1 MGSNAI
7 QAALIFFYVAYLV
20 ATVQGVEVNVKTS
33 GAKGDGD
40 CDDTAAFKKAWDEV
54 CKATEPSTLKVPE
67 GKYMLGQIGFLGP
80 CKSAVTFDAAEGAK
94 FIAPT
99 DLSQFKTKDGW
110 ILFSM
115 IKDFTLSGGT
125 YNGQGSAAWK
135 INKCKENMNAP
146 LCKNLPINM
155 NLGTLTNS
163 VVKGIKSVDSKF
175 FHMNVIQCKNLTL
188 NKIKIRAPADSANTD
203 GIHIGRSEGV
213 TVDDAEIKTGDDC
226 ISFGDGAKKVTI
238 ENVKCGPGH
247 GIAIGSL
254 GRYPNEQPVEDVCIK
269 NCKLTNTMFGVRIKT
284 WPASPEGVATGMHFE
299 DLKMVNV
306 STPILIDQQYCPW
319 NQCKAGVPS
328 KVKISDVSF
337 KDIKGTSATK
347 VAVKL
352 LCSPG
357 VPCEKVEMSGVNL
370 EYHGTNG
377 SAISECCNVKPTL
390 SGKNVPP
397 ICDDV
402 KASA

>member
-1 MGSNAI
+1 
-7 QAALIFFYVAYLV
+7 
-20 ATVQGVEVNVKTS
+20 
-33 GAKGDGD
+33 
-40 CDDTAAFKKAWDEV
+40 
-54 CKATEPSTLKVPE
+54 
-67 GKYMLGQIGFLGP
+67 
-80 CKSAVTFDAAEGAK
+80 
-94 FIAPT
+94 
-99 DLSQFKTKDGW
+99 
-110 ILFSM
+110 
-115 IKDFTLSGGT
+115 
-125 YNGQGSAAWK
+125 
-135 INKCKENMNAP
+135 
-146 LCKNLPINM
+146 M
-155 NLGTLTNS
+155 NLGTLTNA

-254 GRYPNEQPVEDVCIK
+254 GRYPNEQPVEDVSIK
-269 NCKLTNTMFGVRIKT
+269 NCKLINTMFGVRIKT
-284 WPASPEGVATGMHFE
+284 WPASPEGVATRMHFE
-299 DLKMVNV
+299 DVRMDNV

-337 KDIKGTSATK
+337 KEIKGTSATK

-397 ICDDV
+397 ICDDA